1 MTNHLRRIMHILDI
15 ISGVSMSSKCTE
27 IVGGWG
33 LASYPTMGAYSGSP
47 NSLAEFKGPTS
58 KAPTSKSRGKD
69 GRGREGRRVEGSPK

>member
-1 MTNHLRRIMHILDI
+1 MHILDI
-15 ISGVSMSSKCTE
+15 ISRVSKSPKCTK

-33 LASYPTMGAYSGSP
+33 FAPDPTRGAYSGFP
-47 NSLAEFKGPTS
+47 NPISGFKGSTF